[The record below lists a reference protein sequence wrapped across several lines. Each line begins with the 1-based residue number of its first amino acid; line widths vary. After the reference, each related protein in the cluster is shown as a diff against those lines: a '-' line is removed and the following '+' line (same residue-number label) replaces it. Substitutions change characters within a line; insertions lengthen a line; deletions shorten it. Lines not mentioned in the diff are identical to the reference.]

1 MRDARD
7 ILKLILDIAK
17 QDERIVSVLL
27 NGSRANP
34 YSGNDRLQDYD
45 IIFATEYV
53 NEFVKDKEWHKQFGP
68 ILDPL
73 SNRTDEHTIEV
84 K

>member
-34 YSGNDRLQDYD
+34 YSGNDRLQD
-45 IIFATEYV
+45 
-53 NEFVKDKEWHKQFGP
+53 
-68 ILDPL
+68 
-73 SNRTDEHTIEV
+73 
-84 K
+84 